1 MRGVGACT
9 LLLLPAGE
17 DEGLG
22 SRYTGE
28 VDAMDGDVV
37 CRHSFAL
44 SQQEQ
49 QFLAFVAHGDDV
61 CLVDMLQIVQGKGE
75 VEHGGEFYQY
85 VSCLAQQQFFEG
97 GYIGFAVADGYGLS
111 AVSVAAGRVYEYTV
125 HGLHLLQMADAVCV
139 ADGDVVQAEDR
150 EVVCGYLAEGFLA
163 LDVSGMPEAGGEIG
177 AVDAETSGEVGKGA
191 G

>member
-1 MRGVGACT
+1 
-9 LLLLPAGE
+9 
-17 DEGLG
+17 
-22 SRYTGE
+22 
-28 VDAMDGDVV
+28 MDGDVV
-37 CRHSFAL
+37 CWQAFAL

-150 EVVCGYLAEGFLA
+150 EVVRGYLAEGFLA